1 MTKNKDLL
9 LLKTLLLSTSQR
21 NIYKHTTDR
30 SKKGR
35 VVGNWIGMSILY
47 IMLMA
52 YCIATCI
59 GYGEAGIIG
68 SAPVLC
74 ALTVSLLAFV
84 FTLLKTNGYL
94 FNFKE
99 YDMLMSLP
107 FEAST
112 VAACKFLYMY
122 VKSLMWYFSISLSM
136 LVVYGIY
143 VRPSV
148 LVYPLWII
156 LTFFL
161 PLIPMVI
168 ATFLGFLIAKISAGF
183 RKTNIVQVILSF
195 ALVLFFFALRF
206 ILEDMF
212 RDGKVEETLEKV
224 ADATDNAA
232 GIYLPA
238 KWFANAVVKL
248 KVSDILL
255 LVGVSVLLFAVVFRI
270 VGGSYRK
277 INSALKSHAAA
288 KSYKMTGQKTRSV
301 LNAIAFKEFRRMT
314 GSTIYMTNVGMG
326 EVLATIL
333 SLVVA
338 VIGFDKLVGIV
349 TRNAPFEYSLVQPAI
364 PFIIYFCLG
373 MMSTP
378 VCSPSLEGKNYWIVQ
393 SLPIE
398 KTTLYKG
405 KMLFNMY
412 LTVPFMILS
421 TLCMCISA
429 KAPVLDT
436 ILYLIL
442 GFALLSFSTTWGC
455 VCGLKHMRLDWE
467 NEVEVIKQG
476 AGTAIY
482 MFPNM
487 FAVMGLAVLV
497 IFLGTKVNSN
507 IITIILIL
515 IASLLSALC
524 YLRALSLAR
533 KSF

>member
-1 MTKNKDLL
+1 MTKRNELL

-21 NIYKHTTDR
+21 NIYKYTTDKK
-30 SKKGR
+30 KKGR
-35 VVGNWIGMSILY
+35 VIGSWIGLSILY
-47 IMLMA
+47 LMLMA

-59 GYGEAGIIG
+59 GYGEMGLIG

-74 ALTVSLLAFV
+74 ALTVSVLAFV
-84 FTLLKTNGYL
+84 FTMFKTNGYL

-107 FEAST
+107 FKASS

-136 LVVYGIY
+136 MVVYGIY

-148 LVYPLWII
+148 IVYPVWII

-161 PLIPMVI
+161 PLIPMVF
-168 ATFLGFLIAKISAGF
+168 ATFLGFLIARISAGF
-183 RKTNIVQVILSF
+183 RKSNIIQVILSF
-195 ALVLFFFALRF
+195 AFVLLFFGLRF
-206 ILEDMF
+206 VLEDVF
-212 RDGKVEETLEKV
+212 RDDKIEETLGKIAET
-224 ADATDNAA
+224 TDDIA
-232 GIYLPA
+232 GKYLPA
-238 KWFANAVVKL
+238 KWFANAVTKL
-248 KVSDILL
+248 GISDILL
-255 LVGVSVLLFAVVFRI
+255 LLGASILLFAAVFAI

-288 KSYKMTGQKTRSV
+288 KNYKMTGQKTRSV

-326 EVLATIL
+326 EVFTVII
-333 SLVVA
+333 SLVV
-338 VIGFDKLVGIV
+338 VIIGFDKLIALV
-349 TRNAPFEYSLVQPAI
+349 TQNAPFEYSLVRPAI

-373 MMSTP
+373 MMSTT

-405 KMLFNMY
+405 KMLYNMY
-412 LTVPFMILS
+412 LTVPFMILGV
-421 TLCMCISA
+421 LCLCISA
-429 KAPVLDT
+429 KAAILET

-476 AGTAIY
+476 AATAIY

-497 IFLGTKVNSN
+497 IFLGTKINSN
-507 IITIILIL
+507 VVTIILIL
-515 IASLLSALC
+515 IASLLSGLC
-524 YLRALSLAR
+524 YLRAMSLAR

>member
-136 LVVYGIY
+136 LVLYGIY

-168 ATFLGFLIAKISAGF
+168 ATFL
-183 RKTNIVQVILSF
+183 
-195 ALVLFFFALRF
+195 
-206 ILEDMF
+206 
-212 RDGKVEETLEKV
+212 
-224 ADATDNAA
+224 
-232 GIYLPA
+232 
-238 KWFANAVVKL
+238 
-248 KVSDILL
+248 
-255 LVGVSVLLFAVVFRI
+255 
-270 VGGSYRK
+270 
-277 INSALKSHAAA
+277 
-288 KSYKMTGQKTRSV
+288 
-301 LNAIAFKEFRRMT
+301 
-314 GSTIYMTNVGMG
+314 
-326 EVLATIL
+326 
-333 SLVVA
+333 
-338 VIGFDKLVGIV
+338 
-349 TRNAPFEYSLVQPAI
+349 
-364 PFIIYFCLG
+364 
-373 MMSTP
+373 
-378 VCSPSLEGKNYWIVQ
+378 
-393 SLPIE
+393 
-398 KTTLYKG
+398 
-405 KMLFNMY
+405 
-412 LTVPFMILS
+412 
-421 TLCMCISA
+421 
-429 KAPVLDT
+429 
-436 ILYLIL
+436 
-442 GFALLSFSTTWGC
+442 
-455 VCGLKHMRLDWE
+455 
-467 NEVEVIKQG
+467 
-476 AGTAIY
+476 
-482 MFPNM
+482 
-487 FAVMGLAVLV
+487 
-497 IFLGTKVNSN
+497 
-507 IITIILIL
+507 
-515 IASLLSALC
+515 
-524 YLRALSLAR
+524 
-533 KSF
+533 

>member
-1 MTKNKDLL
+1 MVFQHLALDAGGI
-9 LLKTLLLSTSQR
+9 R
-21 NIYKHTTDR
+21 NI
-30 SKKGR
+30 
-35 VVGNWIGMSILY
+35 
-47 IMLMA
+47 
-52 YCIATCI
+52 C
-59 GYGEAGIIG
+59 
-68 SAPVLC
+68 
-74 ALTVSLLAFV
+74 
-84 FTLLKTNGYL
+84 
-94 FNFKE
+94 
-99 YDMLMSLP
+99 
-107 FEAST
+107 
-112 VAACKFLYMY
+112 
-122 VKSLMWYFSISLSM
+122 
-136 LVVYGIY
+136 
-143 VRPSV
+143 PSV
-148 LVYPLWII
+148 GTRLSPVDHTYILPAAHSDGDRHLSRFPDREDQRRLQEDEYCPGDPELRARSLFLCPEIYP
-156 LTFFL
+156 
-161 PLIPMVI
+161 
-168 ATFLGFLIAKISAGF
+168 G
-183 RKTNIVQVILSF
+183 RYVQGS
-195 ALVLFFFALRF
+195 
-206 ILEDMF
+206 
-212 RDGKVEETLEKV
+212 KVEETLEKV
-224 ADATDNAA
+224 AGATDNAA

-238 KWFANAVVKL
+238 KWFANAVGKL
-248 KVSDILL
+248 GIADILL
-255 LVGVSVLLFAVVFRI
+255 LVGVSVLLFALVFWI

-288 KSYKMTGQKTRSV
+288 KNYRMTGQKTRSV

-333 SLVVA
+333 SLVV
-338 VIGFDKLVGIV
+338 VIIGFDKLVGLV
-349 TRNAPFEYSLVQPAI
+349 TKNAPFDYSLVRPAI

-373 MMSTP
+373 MMSTA

-398 KTTLYKG
+398 KKTLYQG

-442 GFALLSFSTTWGC
+442 GFTLLAFSTTWGC

-476 AGTAIY
+476 AATAIY

-507 IITIILIL
+507 VITIILIL
-515 IASLLSALC
+515 ISSVLSGLC
-524 YLRALSLAR
+524 YLRAMSLAR